1 MPTLAQVT
9 SAISLSAMVVS
20 LWLGCYVVT
29 RSPRSRL
36 AWLAGITLWALAGFF
51 VDVLIS
57 INPSPITDGWLGWPI
72 CFSLVLWYN
81 LSLNMLPPDRGQRQ
95 RRFLFFVYAQA
106 IILDLLL
113 ALTSLIVADAKQTL
127 GVTFKVLTLGPLF
140 LLLPISMLSVAL
152 LTLDNFWTTRQAAA
166 NPSLRNQLNSPVRGS
181 LLALLALAY
190 TMLALGLRL
199 PLPTLPMVV
208 LLALGVAS
216 LGYGVVRYSALVAGR
231 IVRYDFAINGLLVLT
246 VTAIYFLVTW
256 IFHLKFD
263 LPIIAVIVMVILVVV
278 THAGF
283 DFARRLLDWP
293 YLRRP
298 ERALRA
304 ALHNTV
310 SDLSERKS
318 AEDGLRHALVTLV
331 QGIEVQWGAIALR
344 AESDF
349 VVRASYH
356 WKSVG
361 ERLPDN
367 QITVRELT
375 ALPAS
380 DAAESL
386 AVIAPFMVEGV
397 ITGAILLG
405 QPKDA
410 PAYGQDDL
418 DLIAEAADRLA
429 ELTLRFQQQAAHAS
443 EIDTML
449 LEFQQRE
456 HELQQ
461 EVAALRSPAKQEAVN
476 PELVAQVEDALRR
489 LYDYAYLGEQPL
501 GERVLPRDHT
511 STHLDRGKALNAL
524 LISAI
529 EKLRPPVAV
538 EPRELPPRE
547 WHPYL
552 ILRDAYVRCESNR
565 DIMSRLY
572 VSEATFHRTRR
583 SALRAVAQV
592 LLELNH
598 PAI

>member
-9 SAISLSAMVVS
+9 SAVSLLAMATS
-20 LWLGCYVVT
+20 LWLGCYIVT

-36 AWLAGITLWALAGFF
+36 AWLAGITLCALAGFF

-57 INPSPITDGWLGWPI
+57 TNPSPLTVGWQGWPI
-72 CFSLVLWYN
+72 CFSLVLWYH

-95 RRFLFFVYAQA
+95 RRFLVLVYAQA
-106 IILDLLL
+106 IVVDLLL
-113 ALTSLIVADAKQTL
+113 TTPLIVVDARQTL
-127 GVTFKVLTLGPLF
+127 GATFKVLTLGPLF
-140 LLLPISMLSVAL
+140 LLLPISTLSVTL
-152 LTLDNFWTTRQAAA
+152 LTLDNFWTTRQTAA
-166 NPSLRNQLNSPVRGS
+166 NPSLRHRLNSPVRGS
-181 LLALLALAY
+181 LLALLAVAY

-216 LGYGVVRYSALVAGR
+216 LGYGVVRYSALVDGR
-231 IVRYDFAINGLLVLT
+231 VVRYDFAINGLLILA
-246 VTAIYFLVTW
+246 VTAIYFAVTW
-256 IFHLKFD
+256 IFHLAFD
-263 LPIIAVIVMVILVVV
+263 LPIIAVIVIVILVVV

-283 DFARRLLDWP
+283 DFARRWLDWP

-304 ALHNTV
+304 ALHSTV

-318 AEDGLRHALVTLV
+318 AEDGLRSALTAIVA
-331 QGIEVQWGAIALR
+331 GIDAEWGAIALR
-344 AESDF
+344 AESNF
-349 VVRASYH
+349 TVRASYH

-361 ERLPDN
+361 ERLPDD

-375 ALPAS
+375 SLPTTDS
-380 DAAESL
+380 AESV

-397 ITGAILLG
+397 CTGAILLG

-410 PAYGQDDL
+410 SAYSQDDL
-418 DLIAEAADRLA
+418 DLVAEAADRLA
-429 ELTLRFQQQAAHAS
+429 ELSLRFQQQAAHAS
-443 EIDTML
+443 EIDKML
-449 LEFQQRE
+449 REFQERE
-456 HELQQ
+456 HGLQQ
-461 EVAALRSPAKQEAVN
+461 EVAALRSPAKHESVS
-476 PELVAQVEDALRR
+476 PVLVAQVEDALRR
-489 LYDYAYLGEQPL
+489 LYDYAYLGDQAL
-501 GERVLPRDHT
+501 GERVLPRDQF

-524 LISAI
+524 LITTI

-538 EPRELPPRE
+538 EPRELPARE

-583 SALRAVAQV
+583 SALRAVTQAI
-592 LLELNH
+592 LELDH
-598 PAI
+598 PAV